1 MRGAALDNGVSVE
14 TVKVSELGAPERA
27 RWNALRQANPLLGSP
42 YFDLRF
48 VEAAG
53 EIAPGAAVAVIRQ
66 GGEILGFL
74 PFQRRGTLV
83 QPLAAP
89 MSDIHGLVAPVD
101 TGLNLTAILSQ
112 LGADRAR
119 FGGLIGQG
127 VSEACGLSVRYAMAA
142 DVSAGF
148 AAYEAGRSAGFLK
161 DKRRRLRML
170 ERDHGPV
177 SFSFEKPAAAMLD
190 MIVAGKRQQL
200 HRTHQYDIFGCG
212 WTETLLR
219 RLAEVSETDFGL
231 KLAVLRAGDVVV
243 AAELGM
249 TSGDRHHLWFPIYDA
264 AYARYSPGSLMT
276 LETLRAAAEQGIARV
291 DFGPGGEAYKRD
303 FAEPAEPVFEGM
315 IHARSGAVG
324 LTGLP
329 GMTRLARRFDGIIAC
344 EPGLVGRLR
353 GASSF
358 VTAMTRR
365 HPRIGAGVG
374 LGVGLGLSLTLL
386 VD

>member
-1 MRGAALDNGVSVE
+1 MHDGVSVE
-14 TVKVSELGAPERA
+14 TVKVSELGAPQRA
-27 RWNALRQANPLLGSP
+27 RWNALRQTNPLLGSP

-48 VEAAG
+48 VDVAG
-53 EIAPGAAVAVIRQ
+53 EIAPGAAIAIIRR
-66 GGEILGFL
+66 GDEVLGFL
-74 PFQRRGTLV
+74 PYQRRGILI
-83 QPLAAP
+83 QPMAAP
-89 MSDIHGLVAPVD
+89 MSDIHGLVAPTD
-101 TGLNLTAILSQ
+101 TCLNLTDILSR

-119 FGGLIGQG
+119 FSGLIAPGTNEG
-127 VSEACGLSVRYAMAA
+127 RGLSVRYAMAA
-142 DVSAGF
+142 DVSSGF
-148 AAYEAGRSAGFLK
+148 ATYEAGRSAGFLK
-161 DKRRRLRML
+161 DKRRRFRTL

-177 SFSFEKPAAAMLD
+177 HFSFEKPTAEMLD
-190 MIVAGKRQQL
+190 RIIAGKRQQL
-200 HRTHQYDIFGCG
+200 RRTHQYDIFACG
-212 WTETLLR
+212 WTGALLH
-219 RLAEVSETDFGL
+219 RLAEITEADFGL
-231 KLAVLRAGDVVV
+231 KLAVLRAGDAIV

-249 TSGDRHHLWFPIYDA
+249 TSGDRHHLWFPIYDT

-315 IHARSGAVG
+315 IHTRPRTVG

-329 GMTRLARRFDGIIAC
+329 GMTKLSRRFDGITAC
-344 EPGLVGRLR
+344 EPGLVGRVR

-374 LGVGLGLSLTLL
+374 LGVGIGLSLTLL
-386 VD
+386 AD